1 MILFG
6 VALFSIINSEFLEMI
21 TEIRSVLNQ
30 QTDDE
35 ELEIFFV
42 TMNYFNDKKKLNR
55 QIVDEIT
62 DYFKYKWD
70 NDKNNFLESEEDY
83 KILKN
88 LTQK

>member
-70 NDKNNFLESEEDY
+70 NDKNNFL
-83 KILKN
+83 
-88 LTQK
+88 